1 MFCLWGRNFWGR
13 LCSRTWRS
21 MLMSLVMP
29 VLQWRPFYPILYFKH
44 CFLVKLGDLHSTL
57 IYTWNAYIIIYISYA
72 SNRIITFY
80 NCDCNTPATYH
91 VWQATVAKSASD
103 DELRLACQKLAGA
116 VSSYKQAA
124 KSCRNLSTK
133 PKAKAKAIAEPGANG
148 AM

>member
-1 MFCLWGRNFWGR
+1 MHQIV
-13 LCSRTWRS
+13 
-21 MLMSLVMP
+21 SLH
-29 VLQWRPFYPILYFKH
+29 F
-44 CFLVKLGDLHSTL
+44 
-57 IYTWNAYIIIYISYA
+57 IIV
-72 SNRIITFY
+72 
-80 NCDCNTPATYH
+80 CNTPATYH

>member
-1 MFCLWGRNFWGR
+1 MLQDMEKHADE
-13 LCSRTWRS
+13 LSDARTAVEAILS
-21 MLMSLVMP
+21 NPL
-29 VLQWRPFYPILYFKH
+29 LQALFSGQVRGSTLYT
-44 CFLVKLGDLHSTL
+44 DLHMKCV
-57 IYTWNAYIIIYISYA
+57 YNYIYISYA